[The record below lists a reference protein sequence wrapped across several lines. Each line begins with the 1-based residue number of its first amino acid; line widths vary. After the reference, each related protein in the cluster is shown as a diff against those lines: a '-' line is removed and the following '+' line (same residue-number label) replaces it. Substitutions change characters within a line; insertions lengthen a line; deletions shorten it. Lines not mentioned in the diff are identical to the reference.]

1 MHRKPSWLRLL
12 HHRSSMVKSEAK
24 IAELIQ
30 QDSQRCWIGITGY
43 SFLLRLFNLLKAITT
58 TRYKVVVDRFAV

>member
-1 MHRKPSWLRLL
+1 
-12 HHRSSMVKSEAK
+12 MVKSEAK
-24 IAELIQ
+24 IAEPIQ

-58 TRYKVVVDRFAV
+58 TRYEVVVDRFAV